1 METALVLMQK
11 MADMVNS
18 NREIGNFKIAN
29 EHFDMLCGAMCMFNE
44 YERANGKQ
52 AVLGELNNKVVFKI
66 VEV

>member
-11 MADMVNS
+11 MADMVNTT
-18 NREIGNFKIAN
+18 RGIGNFEVAN

-52 AVLGELNNKVVFKI
+52 AVLGELNDKVVFKI